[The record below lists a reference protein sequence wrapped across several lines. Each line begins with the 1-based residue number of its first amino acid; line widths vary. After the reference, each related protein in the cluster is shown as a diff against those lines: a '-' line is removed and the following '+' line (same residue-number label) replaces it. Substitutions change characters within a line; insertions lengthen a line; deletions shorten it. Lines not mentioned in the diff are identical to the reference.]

1 MPNYKNLECLLAGSS
16 SARRYFLSL
25 PVPLQLRLHA
35 NSAAIQTAHSLHQAA
50 RILEHRA
57 LFEK

>member
-35 NSAAIQTAHSLHQAA
+35 NSAFSAPG
-50 RILEHRA
+50 RPDFRA
-57 LFEK
+57 SGAF